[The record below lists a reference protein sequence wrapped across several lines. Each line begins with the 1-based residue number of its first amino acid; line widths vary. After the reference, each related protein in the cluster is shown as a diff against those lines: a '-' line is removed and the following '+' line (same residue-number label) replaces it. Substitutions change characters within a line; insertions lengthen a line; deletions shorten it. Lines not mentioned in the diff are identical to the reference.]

1 MADVSVFLENFCFI
15 YKTNFFQVRENKFVL
30 FFYNEIIFWKLF
42 ARVMV
47 PGVQNSYFVFVTD
60 CALIFF
66 PGESC
71 FCLLNAVALNF
82 SLIFFRFCC
91 GESHR

>member
-1 MADVSVFLENFCFI
+1 MF
-15 YKTNFFQVRENKFVL
+15 YFFTMKSS
-30 FFYNEIIFWKLF
+30 FWKSF

-47 PGVQNSYFVFVTD
+47 PGAQNRYFVFVTD

-71 FCLLNAVALNF
+71 FCLLNAVALTF
-82 SLIFFRFCC
+82 SLIFFQILLR
-91 GESHR
+91 GESSLSPASKCKKLAASGLRVSF